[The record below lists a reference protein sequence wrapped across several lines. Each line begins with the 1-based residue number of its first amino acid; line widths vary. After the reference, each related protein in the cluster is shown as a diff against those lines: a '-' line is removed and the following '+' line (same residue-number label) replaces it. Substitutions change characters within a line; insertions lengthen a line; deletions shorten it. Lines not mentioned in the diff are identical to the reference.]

1 MRIIGLVIM
10 IVGIVFEILLLLAL
24 LGGGKD
30 LVLGFLVGAGVIAMG
45 WQLRTYGKGIRQQ
58 EPASATSEV
67 SPEAPPPHSPTVE
80 LPVTPAISAAFIRQV
95 ARWRRI
101 TAIIIACGMAFF
113 LVPAVGIYLAMSS
126 PTSSKSFPI
135 ILAATGLF
143 FGLVVGGI
151 HVFQRERP
159 VRRDLRDST
168 YLRTSGP
175 VQVVS
180 LFGGSL
186 LRLADR
192 AFLADPPPAK
202 VLRNLKWATVDY
214 SRHAHVI
221 FEIRDQRRSRCLLDR
236 PWNYMKQI
244 L

>member
-1 MRIIGLVIM
+1 MRIYGLVLM
-10 IVGIVFEILLLLAL
+10 IVGLVFEILLLLAL

-30 LVLGFLVGAGVIAMG
+30 LVLGFLVATGVIAMG
-45 WQLRTYGKGIRQQ
+45 WKLRTYGKGIRQQ
-58 EPASATSEV
+58 EPTSATSEV
-67 SPEAPPPHSPTVE
+67 SPEASPAQAPTVE

-95 ARWRRI
+95 SRWRRI
-101 TAIIIACGMAFF
+101 TAIIMACGMSFF
-113 LVPAVGIYLAMSS
+113 LVPAVGIYLARPS
-126 PTSSKSFPI
+126 PTSPKLFPI

-159 VRRDLRDST
+159 VRRDLHHST

-186 LRLADR
+186 LRLVDR
-192 AFLADPPPAK
+192 AFLADPSPGK
-202 VLRNLKWATVDY
+202 VLRNLTWATVDY

-221 FEIRDQRRSRCLLDR
+221 FEIRDQAGHVVYSADR
-236 PWNYMKQI
+236 AI
-244 L
+244 T

>member
-1 MRIIGLVIM
+1 MRIWGLVLM

-30 LVLGFLVGAGVIAMG
+30 LVLGILVSAGLIAMG
-45 WQLRTYGKGIRQQ
+45 WKFRTYGKGIRQQ

-80 LPVTPAISAAFIRQV
+80 LPVTPVISAAFMRQV

-101 TAIIIACGMAFF
+101 TAIIMACGMTFF
-113 LVPAVGIYLAMSS
+113 LVPAAVLYLAMS
-126 PTSSKSFPI
+126 PTSPNLLPI
-135 ILAATGLF
+135 LLAATGLF
-143 FGLVVGGI
+143 FGLVVGGV
-151 HVFQRERP
+151 HVFQREIP

-180 LFGGSL
+180 LYGGSL
-186 LRLADR
+186 VRLEDR
-192 AFLADPPPAK
+192 AFLADPAPGK
-202 VLRNLKWATVDY
+202 VLRNLTWATVDY
-214 SRHAHVI
+214 SKHAHVI
-221 FEIRDQRRSRCLLDR
+221 FEIRDQSGQVVYSAPTVRLH
-236 PWNYMKQI
+236 
-244 L
+244 

>member
-1 MRIIGLVIM
+1 MRIFGLVLM
-10 IVGIVFEILLLLAL
+10 IVGIVVEILLLLAL

-30 LVLGFLVGAGVIAMG
+30 LVLGILVSAGLIAMG
-45 WQLRTYGKGIRQQ
+45 WKFRTYGKGIRQQ

-67 SPEAPPPHSPTVE
+67 SPEAPPPPSPTVE
-80 LPVTPAISAAFIRQV
+80 LPVTPVISAAFIRQV

-113 LVPAVGIYLAMSS
+113 LVPAVGIYLARPS
-126 PTSSKSFPI
+126 PTSPKLFPI
-135 ILAATGLF
+135 VLAATGIF

-159 VRRDLRDST
+159 VRRDLRNST

-175 VQVVS
+175 VEVVS

-186 LRLADR
+186 LRLVDR
-192 AFLADPPPAK
+192 AFLADPPPGK
-202 VLRNLKWATVDY
+202 VLRNLTWATVDY

-221 FEIRDQRRSRCLLDR
+221 FEIRVQSGHVVYSADR
-236 PWNYMKQI
+236 AI
-244 L
+244 T